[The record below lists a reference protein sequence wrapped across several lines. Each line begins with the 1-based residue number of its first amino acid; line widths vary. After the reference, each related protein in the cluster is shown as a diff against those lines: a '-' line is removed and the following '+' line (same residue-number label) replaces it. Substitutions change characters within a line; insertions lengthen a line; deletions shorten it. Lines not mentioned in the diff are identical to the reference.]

1 MYQVFKPTILNSH
14 SLWLMESQS
23 KSTAKPQS
31 LRQAPVHCDS
41 ISKLPVITSRC
52 KSTCDQ
58 QNAGDGNTQ
67 GSPFGRFA
75 WPCVFSSPAFNFLPV
90 EINDWDMI
98 FRDRAGLLRDLE
110 DTVQFLAQCRY
121 IPADLVIG
129 DFGIDL
135 GRGDPFMSQH
145 LADRFQRYTLCERNR
160 RSEGMTRHVD
170 RRIERQSG
178 MFSVL

>member
-1 MYQVFKPTILNSH
+1 MRVVCYHMYQVFKPTILNSH

-58 QNAGDGNTQ
+58 QNAGDGNMQ

-75 WPCVFSSPAFNFLPV
+75 WPCVFPSPAFNSLPA
-90 EINDWDMI
+90 E
-98 FRDRAGLLRDLE
+98 RDYGIVSRIA
-110 DTVQFLAQCRY
+110 
-121 IPADLVIG
+121 PAYCAILKTLSSFSLNAAISCPILSLVI
-129 DFGIDL
+129 
-135 GRGDPFMSQH
+135 
-145 LADRFQRYTLCERNR
+145 LA
-160 RSEGMTRHVD
+160 
-170 RRIERQSG
+170 
-178 MFSVL
+178 

>member
-1 MYQVFKPTILNSH
+1 MRVVCYHMYQVFKPTILNSH

-75 WPCVFSSPAFNFLPV
+75 WPCVFPSPAFNSLPA
-90 EINDWDMI
+90 E
-98 FRDRAGLLRDLE
+98 RDYGIVSRIA
-110 DTVQFLAQCRY
+110 
-121 IPADLVIG
+121 PAYCAILKTLSSFSLNAAISCPILSLVI
-129 DFGIDL
+129 
-135 GRGDPFMSQH
+135 R
-145 LADRFQRYTLCERNR
+145 A
-160 RSEGMTRHVD
+160 
-170 RRIERQSG
+170 
-178 MFSVL
+178 